1 MACILN
7 ATLIIY
13 SPRRAALDRPTVT
26 TALLEELAA
35 AQPAHFMRHLRKWP
49 GGALSLVHLQVLFT
63 LDTEGPLPM
72 RHLAEAMDVSQAS
85 ATGIVD
91 RMEQRGLVERLRDD
105 EDRRVVR
112 VGLTELGRTT
122 IGGFASERRERIGE
136 ILDDLTDEELA
147 GFLIGLRGMR
157 RGREKLHARLQAEHE
172 AANPGVPFHD
182 ELPGTHG
189 SATTRGKPAG
199 TTRAAGSPE
208 PEAGP

>member
-1 MACILN
+1 M
-7 ATLIIY
+7 
-13 SPRRAALDRPTVT
+13 DRPTTKHEV
-26 TALLEELAA
+26 LEELVAH
-35 AQPAHFMRHLRKWP
+35 QPAQAMRYMRRWP
-49 GGALSLVHLQVLFT
+49 GGALSIVHLQVLMA
-63 LDTEGPLPM
+63 LDLEGTLPM
-72 RHLAEAMDVSQAS
+72 RRLAETMDVSQAS

-172 AANPGVPFHD
+172 AAEPGVPFHD
-182 ELPGTHG
+182 ELRGTHG

-199 TTRAAGSPE
+199 
-208 PEAGP
+208 